1 MFSLTIRISMWTQK
15 SSQNWRTIHLPTP
28 ILRRAGAR
36 FLASLADSE
45 SPVASVSQ
53 LGNAAARI
61 DSSTI
66 SRSSRTSARPP
77 SHSRFS
83 IEYVVMTIRSFR
95 VEYARCGC
103 SPSSNPSLPE
113 RGGSLSA
120 ACMFCLRVC
129 DPDTLDRAFTAAA
142 PLDSWTFRQWR
153 QNV

>member
-1 MFSLTIRISMWTQK
+1 MFSLTVRISMWTQK
-15 SSQNWRTIHLPTP
+15 LSQNWRTIHLPTP
-28 ILRRAGAR
+28 ILRRAR
-36 FLASLADSE
+36 FFASLADSE
-45 SPVASVSQ
+45 SLVASVSQ
-53 LGNAAARI
+53 LGNAAAGI
-61 DSSTI
+61 DYTTV

>member
-1 MFSLTIRISMWTQK
+1 MYGLK
-15 SSQNWRTIHLPTP
+15 SSQNWRPVHLPTP
-28 ILRRAGAR
+28 ILRRAR
-36 FLASLADSE
+36 FFASLADSE
-45 SPVASVSQ
+45 SLVASVSQ
-53 LGNAAARI
+53 LGNAAAGI
-61 DSSTI
+61 DYTTV

-129 DPDTLDRAFTAAA
+129 DPIRLIVPP
-142 PLDSWTFRQWR
+142 PLRLPLTSEHFANGGKTFS
-153 QNV
+153 